1 MLQSFLKFLGGE
13 PGEEKQMWLLL
24 GKGFFM
30 GIFLATY
37 QIGSETL
44 FLKTLGEAY
53 LDKAFFS
60 AGALGIVATGLFVT
74 LQKRIRYSTLVV
86 ANIFFIFLFIAAT
99 RIAFEFIEYRTTG
112 GEFSIL
118 PFLLFVMI
126 GPVTAITLLGFWGVF
141 GRMFDARQSKRIIGG
156 IDTGQLTATII
167 AFFSIPLITRLPF
180 FNDTY
185 DLLFVSVLASF
196 GILFFTIW
204 IIRGYNLD
212 KITEKGIT
220 EEKVKNVSFFDLF
233 KDKYL
238 RLLSLFLVFSM
249 GASVF
254 VDYTFYTA
262 TETMFPE
269 EQKLSDFLSFF
280 SGTVMI
286 MSFLIQS
293 FVNDIIIGRFGLKVA
308 LMTMPAILVLFTIGA
323 IISGHI
329 YGYEIKTEEFLLFFM
344 FTVSAK
350 AFTAS
355 LKDALESPAFKLFF
369 LPIDIRIRFDIQS
382 RIEGVVNQF
391 ATLAAGAAQIAL
403 GLLVFFKLIHFSYFI
418 IGLAAVVVWLSAKL
432 FNEYK
437 VTLRKTLQKQ
447 KEALQGEGT
456 RNEHNT
462 TNVLK
467 DELKKRDP
475 ERVINALKVFEKLDP
490 VEFEFALLDQL
501 NSRFPEVR
509 RLAYSKLDE
518 FLCYGALGIVKS
530 ETKTEGDDEALA
542 IASNTLENLKEAAD
556 FEITEVSIRKLVRST
571 DYKERM
577 KGARLLSKITEDK
590 HIVYILELLRD
601 INPEVRSAA
610 MATAGKV
617 KRPEVW
623 PVLIENLHLATY
635 GNAASSALSH
645 SGEVAFHNVDT
656 SFYKTGQY
664 TSTMTRI
671 VQLFGRV
678 GGRQAME
685 LLWKKIDFPDKKIVS
700 EILKS
705 LSFIGF
711 EARDF
716 QAARIKIILE
726 SAIGDVAWNI
736 KTLQD
741 IPTENPLDEAIVEA
755 IKEENSINH
764 ENIFMLLSMIYD
776 AQNVLLV
783 KENIEA
789 GTTESVTFGVEM
801 MDLFCEEELKP
812 KLFPVLDDMSDEERL
827 TKLQNH
833 YPPEDFES
841 YQDLLLQIVNR
852 DYNRISRYTKALA
865 MYRISQ
871 MEDAEVSYDLIAN
884 LFNADRL
891 MLQTAAYT
899 IYKLDKDAYHANTR
913 RLKPSIKKELDRAI
927 LPPVFLEEGEEYHQK
942 LLLIERI
949 ILLKDIEMFKE
960 ISGEIVTYIADALE
974 EIRVRPGTDLIEPGD
989 KGNVPMY
996 IIREGEV
1003 SIEGED
1009 IEAVLGKGDVFGE
1022 RLILESENY
1031 DFKAT
1036 AQNDVTLLV
1045 LRKEELLDLMAKYID
1060 IVEAYLKVLN
1070 NDVAGKDTVEE
1081 EIEMTII

>member
-1 MLQSFLKFLGGE
+1 MLDSFLKFLGGE

-44 FLKTLGEAY
+44 FLKTLGDSY
-53 LDKAFFS
+53 LDIAFFT
-60 AGALGIVATGLFVT
+60 AGALGIVFTGLFVT

-86 ANIFFIFLFIAAT
+86 TNIFLIFFFIAAT
-99 RIAFEFIEYRTTG
+99 RFAFEFIDYKTVDG
-112 GEFSIL
+112 KFSIL
-118 PFLLFVMI
+118 PFTLFVMI
-126 GPVTAITLLGFWGVF
+126 GPITAITLLGFWGVF

-185 DLLFVSVLASF
+185 DLLFVSVLACF
-196 GILFFTIW
+196 GIVFFTIW
-204 IIRGYNLD
+204 IIRLYNLD
-212 KITEKGIT
+212 NITKAKEK
-220 EEKVKNVSFFDLF
+220 EKVKKVGFIDLL

-238 RLLSLFLVFSM
+238 RLLSFFLVFSM

-308 LMTMPAILVLFTIGA
+308 LITMPAILVLFTIGA
-323 IISGHI
+323 IISGHF

-369 LPIDIRIRFDIQS
+369 LPIDVKIRFDIQS

-391 ATLAAGAAQIAL
+391 ATLAAGAAQIGL

-418 IGLAAVVVWLSAKL
+418 IGLAAMIVWLSDRL
-432 FNEYK
+432 FSEYK
-437 VTLRKTLQKQ
+437 ITLQKTLQKQ
-447 KEALQGEGT
+447 KEELQGEGT

-467 DELKKRDP
+467 AELKSKDP
-475 ERVINALKVFEKLDP
+475 SRVLNALKVFEKLDP

-501 NSRFPEVR
+501 NSKYPEVR
-509 RLAYSKLDE
+509 RVAYQKLDD
-518 FLCYGALGIVKS
+518 FLCYGALGIISS
-530 ETKTEGDDEALA
+530 ESKTEGDEEAEK
-542 IASNTLENLKEAAD
+542 IANQTLGNLQEASD
-556 FEITEVSIRKLVRST
+556 FELTDVSIRKLIRST
-571 DYKERM
+571 EYRDRM

-610 MATAGKV
+610 MTTAGKV

-635 GNAASSALSH
+635 GNASASALAYA
-645 SGEVAFHNVDT
+645 GEIAFHNIDT

-664 TSTMTRI
+664 QSTMIRI
-671 VQLFGRV
+671 IQLLGKV
-678 GGRQAME
+678 GGRQATE

-705 LSFIGF
+705 LSYIGF

-726 SAIGDVAWNI
+726 STIGDIAWNI
-736 KTLQD
+736 KTLED
-741 IPTENPLDEAIVEA
+741 IDIQTPLDQAIAEAIA
-755 IKEENSINH
+755 EENRINH
-764 ENIFMLLSMIYD
+764 DNIFMLLSMIYD

-783 KENIEA
+783 KENIDA

-801 MDLFCEEELKP
+801 LDLFCEEELKP
-812 KLFPVLDDMSDEERL
+812 KIFPVLDEMKTEERL
-827 TKLQNH
+827 EKLQNY
-833 YPPEDFES
+833 YPPESFES
-841 YQDLLLQIVNR
+841 YEDLLLQIVNR
-852 DYNRISRYTKALA
+852 DYNKISRYTKSLA
-865 MYRISQ
+865 MLRVSQ
-871 MEDAEVSYDLIAN
+871 IEGMTVGFDLIAN
-884 LFNADRL
+884 LFNTDKL
-891 MLQTAAYT
+891 MLQTAAFT
-899 IYKLDKDAYHANTR
+899 VYKLDPDAYHANTK
-913 RLKPSIKKELDRAI
+913 RLKPSTKKELDRSI

-949 ILLKDIEMFKE
+949 LLLKGLKIFST
-960 ISGEIVTYIADALE
+960 ISGELITYIADALE
-974 EIRVRPGTDLIEPGD
+974 EIRVRKGTALIERGD
-989 KGNVPMY
+989 KGIEPLY
-996 IIREGEV
+996 IIRDGKVKLESVEEV
-1003 SIEGED
+1003 SELEH
-1009 IEAVLGKGDVFGE
+1009 GDVFGE
-1022 RLILESENY
+1022 KLILENELF
-1031 DFKAT
+1031 DFSAT
-1036 AQNDVTLLV
+1036 AETDVTLLV
-1045 LRKEELLDLMAKYID
+1045 LRKEELLDLMAKHID
-1060 IVEAYLKVLN
+1060 IVEAYLRILN
-1070 NDVAGKDTVEE
+1070 DDFMEQEE
-1081 EIEMTII
+1081 EEESLEMDII

>member
-1 MLQSFLKFLGGE
+1 MLQAFLKFLGGE

-30 GIFLATY
+30 GIFLASY

-44 FLKTLGEAY
+44 FLKVLGEAY
-53 LDKAFFS
+53 LDKAFFT

-86 ANIFFIFLFIAAT
+86 SNVFVIFLFIAGT
-99 RIAFEFIEYRTTG
+99 RYAFELIPYETAE
-112 GEFSIL
+112 GEFSLL

-126 GPVTAITLLGFWGVF
+126 GPITAITLLGFWGVF
-141 GRMFDARQSKRIIGG
+141 GRMFDSRQSKRIIGG

-180 FNDTY
+180 IDNTY
-185 DLLFVSVLASF
+185 DLLFVSALASF
-196 GILFFTIW
+196 GILLFTIW
-204 IIRGYNLD
+204 IVRAFNLD
-212 KITEKGIT
+212 HIVKVGKDAKDAP
-220 EEKVKNVSFFDLF
+220 KVKFFDLL

-238 RLLSLFLVFSM
+238 RLLSLFLIFSM

-280 SGTVMI
+280 SAVVMI

-350 AFTAS
+350 AFTFS

-369 LPIDIRIRFDIQS
+369 LPIDIRIRFDLQT
-382 RIEGVVNQF
+382 RIEGVVSQF
-391 ATLAAGAAQIAL
+391 ATLAAGAAQIGL
-403 GLLVFFKLIHFSYFI
+403 GLLVFFKLIHYSYFI
-418 IGLAAVVVWLSAKL
+418 IALAGMIFWLAAKL
-432 FNEYK
+432 FDQYK
-437 VTLRKTLQKQ
+437 VTLRRTLQKQ
-447 KEALQGEGT
+447 KEELHGEGT

-467 DELKKRDP
+467 DELKKKDP
-475 ERVINALKVFEKLDP
+475 ERVVHALKVFEKLDP

-501 NSRFPEVR
+501 NSRYPQVR
-509 RLAYSKLDE
+509 RLAYQKLDD
-518 FLCYGALGIVKS
+518 FLCFGALGIVTS
-530 ETKTEGDDEALA
+530 ESKTEGDEEAEKLA
-542 IASNTLENLKEAAD
+542 KHAVENLKEAAD
-556 FEITEVSIRKLVRST
+556 YELTDVSIRKLIRST
-571 DYKERM
+571 EYEDRM
-577 KGARLLSKITEDK
+577 QGARLLSKISEDK

-601 INPEVRSAA
+601 INPQVRSAA

-635 GNAASSALSH
+635 GNSAASALAYA
-645 SGEVAFHNVDT
+645 GEIAFHNIDT

-664 TSTMTRI
+664 KSTMIRI
-671 VQLFGRV
+671 IQLLGKV
-678 GGRQAME
+678 GGRQATE
-685 LLWKKIDFPDKKIVS
+685 LLWKKIDYPDKKIVS

-705 LSFIGF
+705 LSYVGF

-726 SAIGDVAWNI
+726 SAVGDVAWNI

-741 IPTENPLDEAIVEA
+741 IEVESPLDQSIIDAI
-755 IKEENSINH
+755 IEENKINYD
-764 ENIFMLLSMIYD
+764 NIFMLLSMIYD

-789 GTTESVTFGVEM
+789 GTVDSVTFGVEM
-801 MDLFCEEELKP
+801 LDLFCEEELKP
-812 KLFPVLDDMSDEERL
+812 KLFPVLDDMKDEDRL
-827 TKLQNH
+827 AKLQNH
-833 YPPEDFES
+833 FPPEDFDS
-841 YQDLLLQIVNR
+841 YRDLLLQIINR

-865 MYRISQ
+865 MFRISQ
-871 MEDAEVSYDLIAN
+871 MPDAEVSFDLIAN
-884 LFNADRL
+884 LFNSDKL

-899 IYKLDKDAYHANTR
+899 IYHLDKDVYHKNTK

-927 LPPVFLEEGEEYHQK
+927 LPPVFLEEGERYHQK

-949 ILLKDIEMFKE
+949 ILLKQNPIFHE
-960 ISGEIVTYIADALE
+960 ISGEIVTYIADVLD
-974 EIRVRPGTDLIEPGD
+974 EIRVRPGTELIQKGD
-989 KGNVPMY
+989 KGTEPMY
-996 IIREGEV
+996 LIREGDVVIRRDAEEEHLG
-1003 SIEGED
+1003 EGQ
-1009 IEAVLGKGDVFGE
+1009 VFGE
-1022 RLILESENY
+1022 KLILESETFDY
-1031 DFKAT
+1031 T
-1036 AQNDVTLLV
+1036 AVAEDEVTLLV
-1045 LRKEELLDLMAKYID
+1045 LRKEEFLDLMAKHVD
-1060 IVEAYLKVLN
+1060 IVEAYLRVLN
-1070 NDVAGKDTVEE
+1070 GEVKIVEE
-1081 EIEMTII
+1081 EEEELEMSIL